1 MLHQFF
7 FSEILKN
14 LDYEPTHDQ
23 QKALELFAEF
33 IFSPNQHIFILNG
46 YAGTGKTT
54 LIKSVTETLSNK
66 KYPFVLLAPTGRA
79 AKVLS
84 NYCQHSSYTIHK
96 YIYRQLSADDF
107 RFELNYNN
115 LKECVFFIDESSL
128 ISNEGRDFNIFGSG
142 YLLED
147 LLEFVFQHPKN
158 KLVFIGDA
166 AQLPP
171 VGSAHHPALQT
182 ETFEQKGF
190 NCIYTELKEV
200 VRQQQSSMIYQNAT
214 QLRKKIE
221 ANLNQLPIFH
231 TSSNDFLFL
240 SSAESL
246 EYLASSYDHVGLDET
261 VILCYSNKRALQ
273 INKAIR
279 NKIFYYESEMVN
291 GELLM
296 VVKNNYMPLPKDVP
310 FNFIANGEMIYV
322 RKILRDEE
330 IYGFKFKKV
339 LVELSSAP
347 GIEIEC
353 FLLEETM
360 YSEQANLSRER
371 QETFFQQIALDYEDI
386 KSKKKRLSLIRENP
400 YYNALQIKYAYAI
413 TAHKSQGG
421 QWKHVY
427 IDLSFLNYTELG
439 IEQLKWL
446 YTAITRATE
455 KVYIIDLPQK
465 FANHIKIS

>member
-1 MLHQFF
+1 MLHQYFY
-7 FSEILKN
+7 SEILKN
-14 LDYEPTHDQ
+14 LEYEPTNDQ
-23 QKALELFAEF
+23 AKVIKLFSEF
-33 IFSPNQHIFILNG
+33 FFSPNQHVFILNG

-54 LIKSVTETLSNK
+54 LIKSITKTFLGI

-84 NYCQHSSYTIHK
+84 NYCQQNAYTIHK
-96 YIYRQLSADDF
+96 YIYKQLSADVF
-107 RFELNYNN
+107 RFVLNYNSV
-115 LKECVFFIDESSL
+115 KEGIFFIDESSL
-128 ISNEGRDFNIFGSG
+128 ISNEGSDFNIFGSG

-158 KLVFIGDA
+158 KIVFIGDA

-171 VGSAHHPALQT
+171 VGSTFHPALKTQT
-182 ETFEQKGF
+182 FQQKGL
-190 NCIYTELKEV
+190 NCTYAELQEV
-200 VRQQQSSMIYQNAT
+200 VRQQQNSMIYLNAT
-214 QLRKKIE
+214 LLRKQIE
-221 ANLNQLPIFH
+221 EQQSQLPVFYA
-231 TSSNDFLFL
+231 SSSDFTIVP
-240 SSAESL
+240 STDSL
-246 EYLASSYDHVGLDET
+246 EYIASSYDQVGLDET

-279 NKIFYYESEMVN
+279 NRIFYYESEMVN

-322 RKILRDEE
+322 RKILRNEE

-339 LVELSSAP
+339 LAELSSAP
-347 GIEIEC
+347 RIELEC
-353 FLLEETM
+353 LLLEETM

-371 QETFFQQIALDYEDI
+371 QEALFQQIALDYEDI
-386 KSKKKRLSLIRENP
+386 KSKKKRLTLIRENP
-400 YYNALQIKYAYAI
+400 YFNALQIKYAYAI

-427 IDLSFLNYTELG
+427 IDLSFLNYTELS

-446 YTAITRATE
+446 YTAITRATD
-455 KVYIIDLPQK
+455 KVFIIDLPQK
-465 FANHIKIS
+465 FDNHIKNN